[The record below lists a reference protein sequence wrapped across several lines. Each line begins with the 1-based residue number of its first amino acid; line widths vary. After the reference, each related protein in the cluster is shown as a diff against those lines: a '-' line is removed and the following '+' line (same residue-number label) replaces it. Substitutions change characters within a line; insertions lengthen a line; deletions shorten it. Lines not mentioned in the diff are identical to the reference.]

1 MESSGASRSDELP
14 IGSRSKKHLWLLDAR
29 KRQLLYMNLAPPALH
44 QIQQLTPRQNHVV
57 ETKEDKA
64 RPSLPTS
71 AVVNLD
77 LCVQYVWRS

>member
-1 MESSGASRSDELP
+1 
-14 IGSRSKKHLWLLDAR
+14 
-29 KRQLLYMNLAPPALH
+29 MNLVPPALH

-77 LCVQYVWRS
+77 LCVQYVALISYVRNYHMNTSVHLQEVGDCC